1 MEQREALIT
10 GAVLAVACA
19 LISMLVLVGRGP
31 GDEVTLVDQPRVSE
45 REPETTDPET
55 TDPDSSDPE
64 ATDPDDSDLSSA
76 DELDAFVD
84 EAIEFIET
92 TRGREFLDDPVVL
105 ALDDDD
111 FVARLDS
118 DLAEQFA
125 EQADEIEM
133 YNHFYRSLAMIGP
146 GESIDEVYREFG
158 AAGVLGFY
166 DPTTDE
172 LVVRQVGD
180 LSLATK
186 STIVH
191 ELTHAFDDQHLDL
204 DRPEYDDREDEIPWT
219 FSAAVEGSASWL
231 ESQWRSQLTG
241 QEQAALL
248 AEELS
253 FGGAS
258 DFDAFEISFLLYEL
272 SVYTYGEPFIEGVV
286 RRDGVDAIDA
296 VIAEPPATSEQV
308 IDPPAFFS
316 DEGALAIDAPPA
328 DGEVEVSEVGGA
340 ALIDALFQGNLI
352 RQTVAWGGDQLVIWA
367 DGDSSCVRWDIRA
380 DDELGAAGLQSGF
393 ERWIDIVG
401 NGTVT
406 VVDATTIRVD
416 RCS

>member
-316 DEGALAIDAPPA
+316 GEGALAIDVPPA

-406 VVDATTIRVD
+406 VVDATTLRVD